1 MSLRPEAFLPAREL
15 TSSGKRCLLL
25 DTRGFAASC
34 RIAEGM
40 TQKHL
45 PHIFLAALLVAAT
58 SVFIAAANAIPL
70 PAGTPVSVHLVDSIS
85 SSGSSQGQTF
95 SIIVA
100 EPAVKQGWVLVQKG
114 ANGQGHI
121 VAVNPVGKGHEASIA
136 VQLDWV
142 VSVSGQHVD
151 LAAVKGKTTP
161 LVFGV
166 NGSYASNFQKGKD
179 ISVGPD
185 LVFPGYVSAD
195 QVVTVNAGP

>member
-1 MSLRPEAFLPAREL
+1 MRRHKVSY
-15 TSSGKRCLLL
+15 TWM
-25 DTRGFAASC
+25 AAIL
-34 RIAEGM
+34 IA
-40 TQKHL
+40 
-45 PHIFLAALLVAAT
+45 VA

-95 SIIVA
+95 SIVVA

-114 ANGQGHI
+114 ATGQGHI
-121 VAVNPVGKGHEASIA
+121 VAVTPRGKAGHEASIA

-142 VSVSGQHVD
+142 VAVSGQHVD
-151 LAAVKGKTTP
+151 LTAVKGKTTP

-166 NGSYASNFQKGKD
+166 NGPYASSFQKGKD
-179 ISVGPD
+179 VTVGPD

-195 QVVTVNAGP
+195 GVVTVNAGP